1 MRGLLVAVVV
11 GVAGWA
17 GRRRIEAFLT
27 RRTGTWLGTQG

>member
-1 MRGLLVAVVV
+1 MRALLLAAAVAV
-11 GVAGWA
+11 AAWT